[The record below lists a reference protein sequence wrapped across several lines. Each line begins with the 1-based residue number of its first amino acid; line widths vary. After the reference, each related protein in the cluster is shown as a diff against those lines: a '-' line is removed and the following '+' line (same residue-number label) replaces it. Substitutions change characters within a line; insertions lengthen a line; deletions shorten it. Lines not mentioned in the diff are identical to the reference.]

1 MLQFVLILRWNV
13 TYLHMSDYFFAL
25 GDDVI
30 SAYIAG
36 LQYLP
41 VCIMY
46 MKLCPDGAEGASYAI
61 LTTFGNIALVCAN
74 SLGNVVSKIWN
85 VSNTALRE
93 GDVNGLWRLS
103 LLTSIVPLTP
113 LALLFLLPQTKDEQ
127 HALGQSQT
135 RSKIGGACFLIVLAA
150 SLAYCINHS
159 VQELLSAYASAGIV
173 NTEPPVYT
181 SHHNDGH
188 RPHHHFA

>member
-46 MKLCPDGAEGASYAI
+46 MRLCPEGSEGPWVGSYKFKFYSTDHPSTLDYQRWYSFQSPEYLGKIPRGSI
-61 LTTFGNIALVCAN
+61 LLESPFYLNPPTNI
-74 SLGNVVSKIWN
+74 
-85 VSNTALRE
+85 
-93 GDVNGLWRLS
+93 
-103 LLTSIVPLTP
+103 
-113 LALLFLLPQTKDEQ
+113 
-127 HALGQSQT
+127 
-135 RSKIGGACFLIVLAA
+135 
-150 SLAYCINHS
+150 
-159 VQELLSAYASAGIV
+159 
-173 NTEPPVYT
+173 
-181 SHHNDGH
+181 
-188 RPHHHFA
+188 

>member
-46 MKLCPDGAEGASYAI
+46 MRLCPEGSEGASYAM
-61 LTTFGNIALVCAN
+61 LTTFGNVALIC
-74 SLGNVVSKIWN
+74 GNVV
-85 VSNTALRE
+85 
-93 GDVNGLWRLS
+93 GS
-103 LLTSIVPLTP
+103 LIAKQGFFEVGND
-113 LALLFLLPQTKDEQ
+113 A
-127 HALGQSQT
+127 
-135 RSKIGGACFLIVLAA
+135 
-150 SLAYCINHS
+150 
-159 VQELLSAYASAGIV
+159 LSAG
-173 NTEPPVYT
+173 
-181 SHHNDGH
+181 DF
-188 RPHHHFA
+188 R

>member
-46 MKLCPDGAEGASYAI
+46 MRLCPEGSEGPWVGSYKFKFYSTDHRSTLGYLYLSKLDYQCWYSFQSPEYLGKIPRGFI
-61 LTTFGNIALVCAN
+61 LLESPFYLNPP
-74 SLGNVVSKIWN
+74 
-85 VSNTALRE
+85 
-93 GDVNGLWRLS
+93 
-103 LLTSIVPLTP
+103 TSI
-113 LALLFLLPQTKDEQ
+113 
-127 HALGQSQT
+127 
-135 RSKIGGACFLIVLAA
+135 
-150 SLAYCINHS
+150 
-159 VQELLSAYASAGIV
+159 
-173 NTEPPVYT
+173 
-181 SHHNDGH
+181 
-188 RPHHHFA
+188 